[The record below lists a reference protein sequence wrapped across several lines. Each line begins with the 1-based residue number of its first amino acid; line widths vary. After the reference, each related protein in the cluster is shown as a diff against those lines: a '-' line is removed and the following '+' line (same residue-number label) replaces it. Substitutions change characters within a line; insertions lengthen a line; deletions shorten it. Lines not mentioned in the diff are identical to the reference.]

1 MSQSLHLDLRNQ
13 GPRPINTLRGIRRPT
28 SNQSVGLPHGGQ
40 RQLDTV
46 ISVGE
51 NLHWRSSK
59 SEADAS
65 AERQPKRRKL
75 EPRST
80 SQQSPHVLKESE
92 SEDVSITGVITKVRH
107 IPAAPQTSQPVE
119 IHSFNSQKSA
129 EPTTE
134 NGRLT
139 AGAPEHQSFEKSIRY
154 SRPNHKKRRDAQKR
168 RARGS
173 SGTPRSSITSSYA
186 DPLESSLPEVPVNA
200 TAKTSHRGTANLQ
213 VLSHP
218 QVADEEQSGCGIVY
232 RSRYFAM
239 PDAVEPIHEAE
250 SAKSAADGGSV
261 SAEMQLRNSYR
272 DTNGRRRSSL
282 DQFSSDELVTADSN
296 SRALSPIKAV
306 FSHAPAQLS
315 QQDLPNPTLPKGESF
330 DVEQTLSNIRPSSFT
345 HCVKHG
351 APPRSR
357 PHSSDA
363 LGEKPSPWGI
373 PIRAYYLQG
382 RVHQGDS
389 LGLVYNDRTKCYD
402 IHQGGQSLAKSNQQL
417 EIRPAKLQR
426 IIFTLEGTKMRF
438 KSSKVGIADN
448 ILDIDLR
455 HEKDARKLIATLQ
468 ETGSIFVK
476 GENKEKMDRMF
487 DHRLVTQRKEM
498 ASGRHLPPKQPDDV
512 VLAGVRIER
521 ADNKRDAEELR
532 QEKSKRRRVVDGL
545 GLDGQSGN
553 NHQPRFRHPTA
564 IASTPR
570 HGKLDAQ
577 TQPITP
583 DELLFTPL
591 EDALNKY
598 TLRSN
603 RASTRSRPFDV
614 TSQATEPVFQKY
626 SRTGEIGK
634 KWAKPLVYPKVG
646 KKRTTVEWSD
656 MERLDEGEFLNDNL
670 VAFYLRYLEHQAEQS
685 DPSLSKKV
693 YVFNTF
699 FYERLTDT
707 KPRHKGINYDAV
719 RKWTRGVDLF
729 TYDFVV
735 VPVNEAYHWYI
746 AIICNLPA
754 LNRGLGGLEAH
765 QGQDDASGIELDM
778 EQPAR
783 DEMLFSPAP
792 QKVSYDAGEAS
803 KEHETAASFAEM
815 SLDPNTSADQ
825 DALDDQL
832 RDPSGESD
840 DVLFRKEHESREAE
854 GTHKEVV
861 DMEETSAQKQRR
873 GKRKSGP
880 SPRIFDPFKPT
891 ILTFD
896 SLGTTHSTAI
906 RMLKQYLHE
915 EANDKR
921 GQMEFDEK
929 DLQGVTAKDIP
940 QQSNYYDCGLYIL
953 GYMEKFFD
961 EPRVFINKVMRKEWD
976 VKTDWPKLDPSVMR
990 ANMRDLLK
998 QLHKDQHKENLTTK
1012 RIKAN
1017 SKSSNG
1023 PSPSPSTKWEP
1034 PSSDVNG
1041 KARLDK
1047 ISPKIGPKEEQ
1058 QSLSLGTSIPS
1069 PAQTTECKHYEPF
1082 HAGIESLKEERE
1094 ERRSPP
1100 TTACSLASQEEY
1112 PRSFTVL
1119 DGQSQPAN
1127 TILAPQ
1133 DPDLPDSLAMSPQ
1146 LPSTIPDSQAHVPDN
1161 PLVDELPPISA
1172 TPPPLKKPA
1181 RRIDSFS
1188 SPLPASKGESKS
1200 PSLAPKQRK
1209 PASAEQREAKRKS
1222 GGYARAVIVK
1232 TDPKVII
1239 SID

>member
-1 MSQSLHLDLRNQ
+1 MSLVQLDLRNQ
-13 GPRPINTLRGIRRPT
+13 GPRPINTLRGIRPTT

-59 SEADAS
+59 PEADAS

-80 SQQSPHVLKESE
+80 SQQSPHILKESE

-119 IHSFNSQKSA
+119 KHSFNSQKSA

-218 QVADEEQSGCGIVY
+218 HVADEEQSECGTVY

-261 SAEMQLRNSYR
+261 SAEMELRNSYR

-282 DQFSSDELVTADSN
+282 DQFSSDELVTAESN
-296 SRALSPIKAV
+296 SRALSPIKTV
-306 FSHAPAQLS
+306 FSQAPAQLS
-315 QQDLPNPTLPKGESF
+315 QQDSPNPTLPKGESF
-330 DVEQTLSNIRPSSFT
+330 EVEQTLSNIRPSSFT
-345 HCVKHG
+345 HSVKHG

-363 LGEKPSPWGI
+363 LGGKPSPRGI

-382 RVHQGDS
+382 RVHQGES

-438 KSSKVGIADN
+438 KSSKVGIADT

-455 HEKDARKLIATLQ
+455 HEKDAQQLIAILQ
-468 ETGSIFVK
+468 ETGSILVK

-532 QEKSKRRRVVDGL
+532 QDKSKRRRMVDGL
-545 GLDGQSGN
+545 GLDRQSGN

-564 IASTPR
+564 IASTTR

-583 DELLFTPL
+583 DELHFTPL

-603 RASTRSRPFDV
+603 RASTRSMPFDV
-614 TSQATEPVFQKY
+614 TSQATEPEFQKY

-685 DPSLSKKV
+685 DPSLSRKV

-765 QGQDDASGIELDM
+765 KGQDDASGIELDM
-778 EQPAR
+778 EQTAR
-783 DEMLFSPAP
+783 DEMLFSPGP
-792 QKVSYDAGEAS
+792 QKASYDAGEAS

-832 RDPSGESD
+832 RDPLGESD
-840 DVLFRKEHESREAE
+840 DVLFQKEHESREAD

-976 VKTDWPKLDPSVMR
+976 VKSDWPKLDPSVMR

-1041 KARLDK
+1041 KARLNK
-1047 ISPKIGPKEEQ
+1047 ISPKIGPREDQ

-1069 PAQTTECKHYEPF
+1069 PAQTTEGKHYEPF
-1082 HAGIESLKEERE
+1082 HAGIGSLKERRE
-1094 ERRSPP
+1094 ERKSPP

-1133 DPDLPDSLAMSPQ
+1133 DPDLPDSLAMSPR

-1161 PLVDELPPISA
+1161 PLVDGPPQISA

-1188 SPLPASKGESKS
+1188 SPLPASKGENKS